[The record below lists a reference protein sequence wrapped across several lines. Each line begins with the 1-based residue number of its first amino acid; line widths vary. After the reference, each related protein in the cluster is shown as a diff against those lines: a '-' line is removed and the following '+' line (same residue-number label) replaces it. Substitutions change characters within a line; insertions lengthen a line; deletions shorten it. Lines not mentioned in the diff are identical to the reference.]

1 MNDSYFARY
10 SPVCRWLMAIYA
22 SDNFADSC
30 TQSFFAN
37 ENTNNCIHAMIVAN
51 QPTAN
56 DRMRAL

>member
-10 SPVCRWLMAIYA
+10 SPVCGWQMAIYA

-30 TQSFFAN
+30 TQSFLPIR
-37 ENTNNCIHAMIVAN
+37 TPNNSIHAMIVAN